1 MNFRTA
7 TARVFIKG
15 MLLLSLMLLHG
26 CASYTVRVDGFRN
39 PDRPLMISPGTTIH
53 VVEDKEAKN
62 PLLDKEVARKLESM
76 LKLKGYAI
84 SQFDSPVYYVLHGY
98 GIGHERTVTRTM
110 PVYQPGGTATVTK
123 TGPKG
128 TSYSTVQ
135 LPGSTTY
142 VPYTTSVSDKWLS
155 LKIIDGKD
163 YRDTGGTTDIWIGE
177 ASVTGEGMDLR
188 DMINYLIVGIF
199 DHFGEN
205 TGKRLT
211 VDIKEDDPRVKAL
224 SAR

>member
-1 MNFRTA
+1 MSSRITIA
-7 TARVFIKG
+7 FIKG
-15 MLLLSLMLLHG
+15 ALLLLLILLQG

-39 PDRPLMISPGTTIH
+39 PDRPLMISPGTTVH

-62 PLLDKEVARKLESM
+62 PLLDKEVARKIESM
-76 LKLKGYAI
+76 LKLKGFTI
-84 SQFDSPVYYVLHGY
+84 SQFANPGYYILHGY
-98 GIGHERTVTRTM
+98 GRGPERPVTRTM
-110 PVYQPGGTATVTK
+110 PESPPGGTATVTK

-142 VPYTTSVSDKWLS
+142 DPYTTSVTDKWLS
-155 LKIIDGKD
+155 LKVIDGKD
-163 YRDTGGTTDIWIGE
+163 YRDSGTTTDVWIGE

-188 DMINYLIVGIF
+188 DMINYLVVGIF

-205 TGKRLT
+205 TGRKIP
-211 VDIKEDDPRVKAL
+211 VNIPQDDPRVRAL
-224 SAR
+224 SAP

>member
-1 MNFRTA
+1 MNFRT
-7 TARVFIKG
+7 TIVFTRSILF
-15 MLLLSLMLLHG
+15 LLLILLQG
-26 CASYTVRVDGFRN
+26 CASYTVKVDGFRN
-39 PDRPLMISPGTTIH
+39 PDRPLIVAPGTTVH

-62 PLLDKEVARKLESM
+62 PLLDKEVARKIESM

-84 SQFDSPVYYVLHGY
+84 SQSDSPVYYLLHGY
-98 GIGHERTVTRTM
+98 GIGKERTVTRTM

-142 VPYTTSVSDKWLS
+142 VPYTTSISDKWLS
-155 LKIIDGKD
+155 LKIVDGKD
-163 YRDTGGTTDIWIGE
+163 YRDSGTMTDIWIGE
-177 ASVTGEGMDLR
+177 ATITGEGLDLR

-205 TGKRLT
+205 TGKRII
-211 VDIKEDDPRVKAL
+211 VDINADDPQVKAL
-224 SAR
+224 SAP

>member
-1 MNFRTA
+1 MGSHIKIS
-7 TARVFIKG
+7 FIKG
-15 MLLLSLMLLHG
+15 TLLLLLILLQG

-39 PDRPLMISPGTTIH
+39 PDKPLTISPGTTIH

-62 PLLDKEVARKLESM
+62 PLLDKEVTGKLESM
-76 LKLKGYAI
+76 FKAKGYTI
-84 SQFDSPVYYVLHGY
+84 SQFDNPVYYVLHGY
-98 GIGHERTVTRTM
+98 GIGHERTITRTM
-110 PVYQPGGTATVTK
+110 PLYQPGGTATVTK

-135 LPGSTTY
+135 LPGTTTY

-163 YRDTGGTTDIWIGE
+163 YRDSGKTTDIWIGE
-177 ASVTGEGMDLR
+177 AYVTGENGDLR
-188 DMINYLIVGIF
+188 DIINYLIVGIF

-205 TGKRLT
+205 TGRKIP
-211 VDIKEDDPRVKAL
+211 VNIPQDDPRVRAL
-224 SAR
+224 SAP

>member
-1 MNFRTA
+1 MTFF
-7 TARVFIKG
+7 ARGI
-15 MLLLSLMLLHG
+15 LLLLLILLQG
-26 CASYTVRVDGFRN
+26 CASYTVKVDGFRN
-39 PDRPLMISPGTTIH
+39 PDKPLIIAQGTTIH

-62 PLLDKEVARKLESM
+62 PLLDKEIARKIESM
-76 LKLKGYAI
+76 LKLKGYAV

-98 GIGHERTVTRTM
+98 GIGPERTITRTM

-123 TGPKG
+123 TGPNG
-128 TSYSTVQ
+128 TSYSTIQ

-142 VPYTTSVSDKWLS
+142 VPYTTSVAEKWLS

-163 YRDTGGTTDIWIGE
+163 YRDSGKTTDIWIGE

-188 DMINYLIVGIF
+188 DMINYLVVGIF

-205 TGKRLT
+205 TGKRLA

-224 SAR
+224 SAQ